1 MIEHGLTDPGDQ
13 KSKERELE
21 DMKTK
26 TEGTDAL
33 RFILSLPDPPE
44 TVDAEDPAEA
54 NAERVMAAALAYMRK
69 VSEVQVYLTTFP
81 ELDQP
86 STRAAAAALDTAG
99 FDSKAAGRL
108 LRA

>member
-1 MIEHGLTDPGDQ
+1 MTPRRYICECLHRCALSEAGQPV
-13 KSKERELE
+13 SPEPSEL
-21 DMKTK
+21 
-26 TEGTDAL
+26 
-33 RFILSLPDPPE
+33 S
-44 TVDAEDPAEA
+44 EDPAEA
-54 NAERVMAAALAYMRK
+54 NAEQVMAAALAYMRK

-86 STRAAAAALDTAG
+86 STRAAAAALDTAD